1 MRKFFQNTFVIAR
14 RILKAGSEK
23 KILQILNQEV
33 RNTRK
38 CPRMQLVRSGVLTYK
53 TYHHFNKIPEFH
65 TIVTELMFSIICPL
79 KAVQQQETHPSFL
92 RWGVSSTDFSQRHH
106 KILTIK
112 SWLTPN
118 FHQAILCPVRD
129 HCNMNVLNS
138 CCPDSFCFFFG
149 STSCIS

>member
-33 RNTRK
+33 RNTRM

-53 TYHHFNKIPEFH
+53 TYHHFNKIPEFD

-92 RWGVSSTDFSQRHH
+92 HW
-106 KILTIK
+106 
-112 SWLTPN
+112 
-118 FHQAILCPVRD
+118 
-129 HCNMNVLNS
+129 
-138 CCPDSFCFFFG
+138 
-149 STSCIS
+149 